1 MSNKQNLLNMLL
13 FTLDEYSS
21 YIEQLKRIPANQM
34 NDFINTMEHTVK
46 VWKDQI
52 NKYQTQLINFGCQV
66 LIKKNSDNLR
76 YEIIENKNR
85 NLDEINHNIKQVIKQ
100 KESTKVKI
108 INENSPDIEYGSD
121 SEILSSSNNSDENK
135 SNNIY
140 NIFITR
146 GNNCKEEANKCN
158 HEIKHD

>member
-1 MSNKQNLLNMLL
+1 MKRYGYMRNYTCNRIRYG
-13 FTLDEYSS
+13 FTIYFF
-21 YIEQLKRIPANQM
+21 K
-34 NDFINTMEHTVK
+34 
-46 VWKDQI
+46 
-52 NKYQTQLINFGCQV
+52 
-66 LIKKNSDNLR
+66 
-76 YEIIENKNR
+76 IENKNR
-85 NLDEINHNIKQVIKQ
+85 NLDEINHNINQVRKQ

>member
-34 NDFINTMEHTVK
+34 NDFINAMEHTVK
-46 VWKDQI
+46 AWKDQI

-66 LIKKNSDNLR
+66 LIKRNSDNSR